1 MASEGGAGG
10 IRTLVQTS
18 NYNAFYMLSFHL
30 GFREIAG
37 RKLPT
42 HSLSSFELHD
52 AIKALAS
59 LGLLLRSHYI
69 NRRKPRPLSDFLL
82 SRSYRDEAYR
92 TIIRVMQLGRS
103 YSRRLKSVK
112 YDIYELYP
120 SARHAYNTIRPAVKT
135 SRPLLKLRVMS
146 AEL

>member
-1 MASEGGAGG
+1 
-10 IRTLVQTS
+10 
-18 NYNAFYMLSFHL
+18 MLSFHL
-30 GFREIAG
+30 DFRGFAG

-42 HSLSSFELHD
+42 RPLALLVPIAIGIHK
-52 AIKALAS
+52 AIKALTL
-59 LGLLLRSHYI
+59 LGLLLRSHFS

-112 YDIYELYP
+112 YEIYELYP

-135 SRPLLKLRVMS
+135 SRPPFLVVS
-146 AEL
+146 YEL